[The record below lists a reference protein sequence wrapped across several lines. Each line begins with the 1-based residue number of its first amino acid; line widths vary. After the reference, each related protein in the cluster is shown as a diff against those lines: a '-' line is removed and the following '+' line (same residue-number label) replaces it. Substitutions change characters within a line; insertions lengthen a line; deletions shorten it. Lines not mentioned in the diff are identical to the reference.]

1 MDFETFS
8 DSYMVGIIN
17 LRYFVAGNIGG
28 LISLCLGLNLI
39 NLFEIL
45 YIIVKMVGNYIVHM
59 FDK

>member
-1 MDFETFS
+1 
-8 DSYMVGIIN
+8 MVGIIN

-45 YIIVKMVGNYIVHM
+45 YIILKMVGNYIVHM